1 MQTNYTKNYQDDETI
16 AVVNEAEEQYVSSKD
31 FFNMLR
37 KEVNSH
43 YDNL

>member
-1 MQTNYTKNYQDDETI
+1 MQTNYTKNYQTDETV
-16 AVVNEAEEQYVSSKD
+16 AVVNEAETKYVSSKD
-31 FFNMLR
+31 FFDMLR

>member
-1 MQTNYTKNYQDDETI
+1 MKTNYAENHQDDETV
-16 AVVNEAEEQYVSSKD
+16 AVVNEAEAKYISSKD
-31 FFNMLR
+31 FFDMLR

>member
-1 MQTNYTKNYQDDETI
+1 MQTNYTKNYQDDEAV
-16 AVVNEAEEQYVSSKD
+16 AVVNEAETKYVSSKD
-31 FFNMLR
+31 FFDMLR

>member
-16 AVVNEAEEQYVSSKD
+16 AVVNEAEEKYVSSKE
-31 FFNMLR
+31 FFDMLR

>member
-1 MQTNYTKNYQDDETI
+1 MQTTLTKDLQNDETV
-16 AVVNEAEEQYVSSKD
+16 AVVHEAEAKYVSSKE
-31 FFNMLR
+31 FFDLLR

>member
-1 MQTNYTKNYQDDETI
+1 MQTNYTKNSQDGETV
-16 AVVNEAEEQYVSSKD
+16 AVVNESETKYVSSKD
-31 FFNMLR
+31 FFDMLR

>member
-1 MQTNYTKNYQDDETI
+1 MQTNHTKKHRDDEAVT
-16 AVVNEAEEQYVSSKD
+16 VVNEAEAKYVSSKD
-31 FFNMLR
+31 FFEMLR